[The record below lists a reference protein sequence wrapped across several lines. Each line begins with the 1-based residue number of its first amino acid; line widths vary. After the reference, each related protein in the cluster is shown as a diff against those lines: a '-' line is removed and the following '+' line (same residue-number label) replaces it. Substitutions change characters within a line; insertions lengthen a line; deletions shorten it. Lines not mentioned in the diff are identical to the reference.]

1 MHWQKESNTNT
12 YIKALAF
19 FLNPTISLFLALFSL
34 KTKSSC
40 VLLFAFFVT
49 FGFSYT
55 VSDVRTEE
63 NNLDGISYRNDF
75 ENSPGRQR
83 QEHQGFRGGLCLGY
97 MELYKKY

>member
-55 VSDVRTEE
+55 VSDVTTE
-63 NNLDGISYRNDF
+63 
-75 ENSPGRQR
+75 
-83 QEHQGFRGGLCLGY
+83 
-97 MELYKKY
+97 